1 MPPAIERAAATAL
14 QTMLSESGR
23 LRANARM
30 RGGAAS
36 RWHFV
41 GAMSTLTAPTRHE
54 LLST

>member
-30 RGGAAS
+30 RGGVAS